1 MEKRIR
7 RSLRNAGAA
16 TLNFGKWLPK
26 ASKHFFEEMPPA
38 TRRFKSWA
46 ATFRGGLAILCLV
59 GVTLFPL
66 LSSNEYLLGIFVTA
80 NIWVI
85 YAASWDFLAGFVGQ
99 TSFGHAAFL
108 GIAGYFS
115 AGLAQGI
122 GVKWGQPWWVSVFI
136 GAIMAV
142 LFGLIV
148 GIPCLRLRGPYLALG
163 TLAFTL
169 ILTDMFQSSFLA
181 TWLHGSEG
189 VSGLPPLS
197 YNPVV
202 EYLVI
207 LAFMVLSVVIMIAIV
222 KSRIGTV
229 FRSIR
234 DDETSAE
241 AAGIN
246 TTKYKLLAFMISA
259 FFAGIAGSLYALH
272 SRAVSPPAFSTLY
285 SFYAIIIAAMGGIA
299 TIFGSIGGAYLFTF
313 VSQALTGFLEISML
327 IFAVLLIIVF
337 RFASAGYVNPL
348 VERLKEF
355 VQVLR
360 GK

>member
-1 MEKRIR
+1 MSKKIR

-16 TLNFGKWLPK
+16 TSNFGKWLPK

-38 TRRFKSWA
+38 TRRFRSWA
-46 ATFRGGLAILCLV
+46 ATFRGGLTILCLV

-66 LSSNEYLLGIFVTA
+66 VSSNEYLLGLFVTA
-80 NIWVI
+80 NIWAI

-108 GIAGYFS
+108 GIAGYFA

-148 GIPCLRLRGPYLALG
+148 GIPCLRLKGPYLALG

-169 ILTDMFQSSFLA
+169 ILTDLFQSSFLSP
-181 TWLHGSEG
+181 WLLGSEG
-189 VSGLPPLS
+189 VFGIPPLS
-197 YNPVV
+197 YDPVV

-207 LAFMVLSVVIMIAIV
+207 LAIMVLSLVIMIAIA
-222 KSRIGTV
+222 KSRVGTV
-229 FRSIR
+229 LRSIR

-241 AAGIN
+241 ASGIN

-259 FFAGIAGSLYALH
+259 FFAGISGSLFALH
-272 SRAVSPPAFSTLY
+272 NRAISPPAFSTLY

-313 VSQALTGFLEISML
+313 VSQALAGFLEFSML
-327 IFAVLLIIVF
+327 VFAVILIIAF
-337 RFASAGYVNPL
+337 RFASGGYVNPL

-355 VQVLR
+355 IQVLR